1 MSHFLA
7 FLAKRPGLIVA
18 DGQFEDVAEGHPSL
32 PSLRRPLAL
41 LRLSGH
47 GAAGEVVATDHAE
60 AGARLERQRWQRR

>member
-7 FLAKRPGLIVA
+7 FAKRPGLIVA

-32 PSLRRPLAL
+32 RRLRTAL

-60 AGARLERQRWQRR
+60 AGARLERQRGQRR